1 MCHQQR
7 LTASPLGWASF
18 GMTWSKD
25 THSLDLAYLSN
36 ASKLSLCTAC
46 ELGPLVLLCV
56 CLMSWLVRWSYP
68 VKRRRM
74 LISQGDGFDLGLDV
88 AFEVLATKCCA
99 YFYYFFFWGGGIVLL
114 FSFWTKDRQ
123 THTSVLTQLMVVY
136 RIKLCSVRNGKG
148 IVWHLGEVCSFTF
161 LTRQLSSLR
170 CVTGNVL
177 QQNLC
182 YSIDSTVCQWWVFHQ
197 FLNSFNIF
205 IFHLKARDC
214 TAFSINYKWRSVA
227 HADRRTM
234 LLCTLSQDVFK
245 QPPLSLRVSIPCSCF
260 FPGYEAVSSHPLALH
275 RLGTASLTQSKANLL
290 SSPWGCRKQMKE
302 IPQLATFTHIYTYI
316 YVDDNTFYF
325 IISTAFKVVITCM
338 EMLHPLK
345 HIDIR

>member
-99 YFYYFFFWGGGIVLL
+99 YFYLFFFLGGGDCAFVFLL
-114 FSFWTKDRQ
+114 NQRQ
-123 THTSVLTQLMVVY
+123 TNSHVCFDP
-136 RIKLCSVRNGKG
+136 ING
-148 IVWHLGEVCSFTF
+148 C
-161 LTRQLSSLR
+161 LSD
-170 CVTGNVL
+170 
-177 QQNLC
+177 Q
-182 YSIDSTVCQWWVFHQ
+182 
-197 FLNSFNIF
+197 
-205 IFHLKARDC
+205 A
-214 TAFSINYKWRSVA
+214 
-227 HADRRTM
+227 
-234 LLCTLSQDVFK
+234 
-245 QPPLSLRVSIPCSCF
+245 
-260 FPGYEAVSSHPLALH
+260 
-275 RLGTASLTQSKANLL
+275 LL
-290 SSPWGCRKQMKE
+290 SEEW
-302 IPQLATFTHIYTYI
+302 
-316 YVDDNTFYF
+316 
-325 IISTAFKVVITCM
+325 
-338 EMLHPLK
+338 
-345 HIDIR
+345 